1 MSATPTPKP
10 ISAVNGKD
18 EVKKPVKAGTSAPKP
33 EIELDVPKLHSLAS
47 EQQDLY
53 IFNFVTRLEKHVFGL
68 SSTAF
73 KSQQAHLK
81 KELLQ
86 LVTIQNPAPTRVVR
100 NSLGRCFGRI
110 FDKGDRKLLFE
121 TVTELGELL
130 NVGKSDKDLKNKHA
144 AIHCLGEIY
153 NAAGDGAIN
162 LSSIICGSLVK
173 LYKSSSNHVSLRAVI
188 FKALGK
194 IVAAIQGSLDETVAR
209 DIWKQSRSA
218 ASGDRGALVQI
229 NACGCLEQLV
239 TGTSYFHNTS
249 DFDSLKSTIWK
260 VGDSIVPAVRN
271 ASASCLAALMVRG
284 YSETGSVVPVPKTP
298 RLKKPKKLTPGQNI
312 GNGDGDD
319 SDTMKLASPTW
330 KKSSLVLELTL
341 PDILRQLSAQYV
353 RAPTSNRGRATIIAC
368 YAKIFKSLGIQIVE
382 PNFGFIA
389 DHLLVDLLSNT
400 VISHHRY
407 RLLLTRRFVQKLLG
421 DVIGR
426 QIMGESA
433 QIASAKL
440 LINDTLKNYPA
451 VLKEKSEPSKNTLTG
466 ALNVLASFIQSL
478 GSAFNPIADTC
489 REALIQVLQHP
500 SYTVQIHASYCLR
513 LFTLACP
520 QQLIQCASICMNS
533 VTRELGLLGAERLSA
548 RKCVGYANGLSA
560 VLSISSLQ
568 PLYSSLEISS
578 RVLQQ
583 ATNLLKSSVN
593 EDLRVSGTQ
602 VQVAWVLIGGLMSL
616 GPNFVKIHLSQL
628 LMMWRNALPR
638 ALAKENAGQ
647 RQMAELSY
655 LVHVRECALGSILS
669 FLEFNSRLLTSDISK
684 RIATLLT
691 NTIEF
696 LEDLPATKSEGDMT
710 PRITPSLQLYDLVQM
725 VRRRVLQ
732 CFTRLATR
740 SPHTSKEILS
750 QANLLSFAVS
760 CFAEP
765 ETDQGSV
772 GTSIANSAANFDG
785 IWNVAD
791 NSGFGISGSMR
802 GLDIKNLP
810 GEKDQ
815 GSKSH
820 WHRQHEPSGSVDSL
834 VSKLLA
840 AYFSRLMRVASFSYL
855 WSKGT

>member
-10 ISAVNGKD
+10 APAVNGKD
-18 EVKKPVKAGTSAPKP
+18 EAKKPSKGAAPRL
-33 EIELDVPKLHSLAS
+33 EVELDVSKLHSLAS

-53 IFNFVTRLEKHVFGL
+53 LFNFVTRLEKHIFGL
-68 SSTAF
+68 SSTAI
-73 KSQQAHLK
+73 KSQQTHLK

-86 LVTIQNPAPTRVVR
+86 IITLQNPAPIRVVR
-100 NSLGRCFGRI
+100 NSIGRCFGSL

-130 NVGKSDKDLKNKHA
+130 SIGKSDKDLKNKHA

-153 NAAGDGAIN
+153 KVAGDGAIN
-162 LSSIICGSLVK
+162 LSSVVCSSLMK
-173 LYKSSSNHVSLRAVI
+173 LYKSSSNHVSLRAAI
-188 FKALGK
+188 FKTLGK

-218 ASGDRGALVQI
+218 ASGDRGVLVQI

-239 TGTSYFHNTS
+239 AGTLYFHNTS

-260 VGDSIVPAVRN
+260 VGDSAVPAVRH
-271 ASASCLAALMVRG
+271 ASASCLAASMVRG
-284 YSETGSVVPVPKTP
+284 YSEASSVVPVPKTP
-298 RLKKPKKLTPGQNI
+298 RLKKPRRLAPGQ
-312 GNGDGDD
+312 GVTAADGED

-330 KKSSLVLELTL
+330 KKNSLVLELTL

-368 YAKIFKSLGIQIVE
+368 YTKIFKSLDIRIVE
-382 PNFGFIA
+382 SNFGLIA
-389 DHLLVDLLSNT
+389 DHLLVELLSNT

-440 LINDTLKNYPA
+440 LINDVLKNYPA
-451 VLKEKSEPSKNTLTG
+451 VLREKAEPSKNTLAG

-533 VTRELGLLGAERLSA
+533 VTRELGLLGTERLSA

-628 LMMWRNALPR
+628 LMLWRNALPR

-684 RIATLLT
+684 RITTLLT

-696 LEDLPATKSEGDMT
+696 LEDIPVTKSDGDISS
-710 PRITPSLQLYDLVQM
+710 RITPSLQLYDLVQM

-732 CFTRLATR
+732 CFTRIATR

-765 ETDQGSV
+765 ESYNQGSL
-772 GTSIANSAANFDG
+772 GTSIANSAGNFDG

-791 NSGFGISGSMR
+791 NSGFGISGNMR
-802 GLDIKNLP
+802 GLDIKTLP
-810 GEKDQ
+810 GEQDQ

-820 WHRQHEPSGSVDSL
+820 WHRQHGPSGSVDSM
-834 VSKLLA
+834 VSR
-840 AYFSRLMRVASFSYL
+840 FSTVGF
-855 WSKGT
+855 G